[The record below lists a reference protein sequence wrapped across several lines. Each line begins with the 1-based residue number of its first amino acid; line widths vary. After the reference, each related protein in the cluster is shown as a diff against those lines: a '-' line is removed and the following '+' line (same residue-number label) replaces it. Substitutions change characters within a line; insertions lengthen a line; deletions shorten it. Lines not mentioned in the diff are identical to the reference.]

1 MKLMRRFIVLMFL
14 TFAAMGFKSDLP
26 AYMLYNAK
34 GKAVS
39 FSDMLADLH
48 DADVVL
54 FGEFHDNPIAHWMQ
68 YKLSEALLS
77 LDSGWVMGAEMF
89 ESDNQTLI
97 NEYLQGIISEKNF
110 EKEARLWP
118 NYKTDYK
125 PLMQLAK
132 DYGRAFWATNIPR
145 RYASAVYSSGLEG
158 LNALDETALSWLPPL
173 PIEVDTTLSQYKAM
187 LEMGM
192 GHGGMNL
199 LYAQAIKDATMGW
212 HIAKATRYG
221 GSLIHYNGSFHSDFH
236 QGIEV
241 YINTYS
247 TRPLKVKTLTCIEAD
262 DPTKWEADAE
272 SQADYVLLIDSD
284 MTKTH

>member
-1 MKLMRRFIVLMFL
+1 MKFTRTLILPLLVAFTAL
-14 TFAAMGFKSDLP
+14 GFKSDLP
-26 AYMLYNAK
+26 AYRLYNAK

-39 FSDMLADLH
+39 FSDMLADVR
-48 DADVVL
+48 DADVIL

-68 YKLSEALLS
+68 YKLSAALLDS
-77 LDSGWVMGAEMF
+77 DSGWVMGAEMF

-132 DYGRAFWATNIPR
+132 DHGSTFWATNIPR
-145 RYASAVYSSGLEG
+145 RYASAVYTSGLEG
-158 LNALDETALSWLPPL
+158 LEALDETALSWLPPL

-212 HIAKATRYG
+212 HIARATRDG
-221 GSLIHYNGSFHSDFH
+221 ASLIHYNGSFHSDFH

-241 YINTYS
+241 YIKAYS
-247 TRPLKVKTLTCIEAD
+247 ERPLIIKTITCLETD
-262 DPTKWEADAE
+262 DPTSWEAAAE
-272 SQADYVLLIDSD
+272 SQADYILLIDSD